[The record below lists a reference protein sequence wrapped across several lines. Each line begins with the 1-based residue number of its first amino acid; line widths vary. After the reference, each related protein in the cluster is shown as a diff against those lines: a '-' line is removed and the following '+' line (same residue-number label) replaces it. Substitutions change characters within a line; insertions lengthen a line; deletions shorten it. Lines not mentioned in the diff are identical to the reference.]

1 MAVLIWGGAA
11 ITILGFAGIVWS
23 LVAVLRARR
32 AGLSDEALRAR
43 IGRMMPVNFAALLL
57 SVLGLMLV
65 VLGILFG

>member
-1 MAVLIWGGAA
+1 MGVLIWGGAA

-32 AGLSDEALRAR
+32 AGLSDEELRAR
-43 IGRMMPVNFAALLL
+43 VGRMMPVNFAALML

>member
-11 ITILGFAGIVWS
+11 ITVLGFAGIVWS
-23 LVAVLRARR
+23 LIAVLRARR
-32 AGLSDEALRAR
+32 AGLSDEALRTR